1 MPWGW
6 RRLMISSHEYKTKS
20 MKVVAEKLRRG
31 DEVDAA
37 MDRVAFKLAARA
49 MMVELNND
57 RKPVTEA
64 KVGGV

>member
-1 MPWGW
+1 
-6 RRLMISSHEYKTKS
+6 MISSHEYKTKS